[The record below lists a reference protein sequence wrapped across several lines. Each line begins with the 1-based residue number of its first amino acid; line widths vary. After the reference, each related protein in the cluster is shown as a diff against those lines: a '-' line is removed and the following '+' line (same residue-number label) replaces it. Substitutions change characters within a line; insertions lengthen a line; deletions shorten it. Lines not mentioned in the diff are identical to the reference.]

1 MEKEKVELRGRVF
14 FIRKEEGNHVVCVRM
29 ARGHVAKRNKP
40 ESKTSMAYFL
50 SFVEFGR

>member
-14 FIRKEEGNHVVCVRM
+14 FTRKEEGNHVVCVRM